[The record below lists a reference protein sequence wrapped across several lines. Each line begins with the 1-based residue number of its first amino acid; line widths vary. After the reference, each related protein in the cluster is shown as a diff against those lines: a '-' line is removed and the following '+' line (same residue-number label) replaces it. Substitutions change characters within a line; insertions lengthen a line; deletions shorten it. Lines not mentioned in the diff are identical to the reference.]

1 MNEFDYI
8 RENAER
14 IIYEVGEAKAKYR
27 KADDIIDIMAVTK
40 TVPCEAVN
48 VAVQSGITLLGENRV
63 QEYLS
68 KKDFYDKS
76 ASVDFIGHLQTNK
89 VKYIIDSV
97 NRIHSVDN
105 MKLAKEI
112 NRLSGIR
119 EKTTDILIEVNIGR
133 EKSKSG
139 VDPDNLLD
147 FCYELSELPN
157 IRVSGLMSIPPKECS
172 EKFFCKM
179 QELFIDIKAKNID
192 NSSVW
197 VLSMGMSSDF
207 PVAIKY
213 GSNVVRIGTAL
224 FGSRK

>member
-27 KADDIIDIMAVTK
+27 KADDIVDIMAVTK
-40 TVPCEAVN
+40 TVSPEAVN
-48 VAVQSGITLLGENRV
+48 VAVKSGITLLGENRV

-68 KKDFYDKS
+68 KRDFYDKS

-97 NRIHSVDN
+97 NRIHSVDSI
-105 MKLAKEI
+105 KLAKEI
-112 NRLSGIR
+112 NRLSQMR
-119 EKTTDILIEVNIGR
+119 EKTTDIFVEVNIGR
-133 EKSKSG
+133 EESKSG

-179 QELFIDIKAKNID
+179 QELFIDIKAKKMDNVIMNI
-192 NSSVW
+192 
-197 VLSMGMSSDF
+197 LSMGMSHDF
-207 PVAIKY
+207 ELAIKH
-213 GSNVVRIGTAL
+213 GSNIVRIGRGL
-224 FGSRK
+224 FGERL

>member
-1 MNEFDYI
+1 MNEFDYV
-8 RENAER
+8 RENARR
-14 IIYEVGEAKAKYR
+14 IIYEVNEAKAKYR
-27 KADDIIDIMAVTK
+27 SPDDRIDIMAVTK
-40 TVPCEAVN
+40 TVPPEAVN
-48 VAVQSGITLLGENRV
+48 VAVENGITLLGENRV

-76 ASVDFIGHLQTNK
+76 AKVEFIGHLQTNK
-89 VKYIIDSV
+89 VKYIIDTV
-97 NRIHSVDN
+97 DRIHSVDSI
-105 MKLAKEI
+105 KLASEI
-112 NRLSGIR
+112 NRLSEIKG
-119 EKTTDILIEVNIGR
+119 KTTDILVEVNIGR
-133 EKSKSG
+133 EESKSG
-139 VDPDNLLD
+139 VNPDKVEE
-147 FCYELSELPN
+147 FCYKLSELPN
-157 IRVSGLMSIPPKECS
+157 IRVSGLMSIPPREHS
-172 EKFFCKM
+172 EKFFSKM

>member
-1 MNEFDYI
+1 MLINNYNNVLNEVNLACDKAGRAKDEVTLIAVSKTKPASDIQTLYDYGV
-8 RENAER
+8 R
-14 IIYEVGEAKAKYR
+14 
-27 KADDIIDIMAVTK
+27 DF
-40 TVPCEAVN
+40 
-48 VAVQSGITLLGENRV
+48 GENKV
-63 QEYLS
+63 QELTS
-68 KKDFYDKS
+68 KYEELPKDIRWHL
-76 ASVDFIGHLQTNK
+76 IGHLQTNK
-89 VKYIIDSV
+89 VKYIIDTV
-97 NRIHSVDN
+97 DRIHSVDSI
-105 MKLAKEI
+105 KLAKEI
-112 NRLSGIR
+112 NRLSQIR

-133 EKSKSG
+133 EESKSG
-139 VDPDNLLD
+139 VDPDKLLD

-192 NSSVW
+192 NSNVW

>member
-8 RENAER
+8 RENAKR
-14 IIYEVGEAKAKYR
+14 IISEVEEAKAKYR
-27 KADDIIDIMAVTK
+27 NADDKIDIMAVTK
-40 TVPCEAVN
+40 TVSPEMVN
-48 VAVQSGITLLGENRV
+48 VAVKSGITLLGENRV

-76 ASVDFIGHLQTNK
+76 STVEFIGHLQTNK
-89 VKYIIDSV
+89 VKYMIDTID
-97 NRIHSVDN
+97 RIHSVDS
-105 MKLAKEI
+105 MKLAEEI
-112 NRLSGIR
+112 NRLSEIGK
-119 EKTTDILIEVNIGR
+119 KTTDILIEVNIGR
-133 EKSKSG
+133 EESKSG
-139 VDPDNLLD
+139 VDPDELEE
-147 FCYELSELPN
+147 FCYKLSELPN
-157 IRVSGLMSIPPKECS
+157 IRVSGLMSIPPRECS

-192 NSSVW
+192 NSNVW

-207 PVAIKY
+207 PIAIKY